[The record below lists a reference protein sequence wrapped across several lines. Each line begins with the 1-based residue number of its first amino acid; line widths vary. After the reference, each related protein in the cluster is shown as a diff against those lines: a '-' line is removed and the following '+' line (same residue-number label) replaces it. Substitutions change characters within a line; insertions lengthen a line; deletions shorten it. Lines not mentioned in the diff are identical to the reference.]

1 VTEGGTGLLFL
12 ISFTFLNPDDEI
24 VFFEPFFQYFEINAR
39 MAKAKRRYVELIP
52 NRNGKWE
59 VNFEDL
65 EKKINEKTK
74 ILIVNSP
81 HNPTGKVFE
90 KWELEKIADIVRKF
104 PKLIVIADEVYEK
117 SVFVNDGI
125 LPRFASLEGMFE
137 RTISVLSAGKV
148 YC

>member
-1 VTEGGTGLLFL
+1 
-12 ISFTFLNPDDEI
+12 
-24 VFFEPFFQYFEINAR
+24 
-39 MAKAKRRYVELIP
+39 MAKAKRRYVELKP
-52 NRNGKWE
+52 NRNGRWE
-59 VNFEDL
+59 VDFEEL
-65 EKKINEKTK
+65 EKSINEKTK

-117 SVFVNDGI
+117 SVFVNDGV
-125 LPRFASLEGMFE
+125 LPRFAALEGMFE

-148 YC
+148 TVLLFIFKKK